1 MAERTYKR
9 IAVEEGVN
17 FPEIMSEAVKVA
29 AQQPPL
35 IKALNPFGGSG
46 GLWDTLGSKLGDL
59 GEGRIKQMDADGI
72 DMQLLLLSAPGV
84 QTLEEG
90 LATELAAMANDR
102 LAAAS
107 RKHPDRLAGLAAI
120 APQNPDKAAQELQR
134 AVRTLGLKGAVINS
148 HTNGEYLD
156 DKKFWPIL
164 ECAAGARRADL
175 HPPARSLAAAWRP
188 SGYPRLPRRLGL
200 GDRSRHACDPADRSG
215 VFDEFPKLKIVIGH
229 MGEGIPFLLPR
240 LDNRYTRD
248 RGPKR
253 KWMPSEYFKNHF
265 VVTTS
270 GMNYRPQLMMTIE
283 EIGVDRVLVR
293 RRLAVRAV
301 QGGGRGHRERAAS
314 ARPTRRRYST
324 PTPRGYFAY
333 SLIEVRGRP
342 N

>member
-84 QTLEEG
+84 QTLEVG

-134 AVRTLGLKGAVINS
+134 AVRTLGLKGAVVNS

-156 DKKFWPIL
+156 DPKYRPIL
-164 ECAAGARRADL
+164 ECAAAL
-175 HPPARSLAAAWRP
+175 EVPIYIHPRDP
-188 SGYPRLPRRLGL
+188 SPQLGGPLGIPGFLVGWGWAIEVGTHAIRLI
-200 GDRSRHACDPADRSG
+200 ASG
-215 VFDEFPKLKIVIGH
+215 VFDELPKLKIVIGH

-265 VVTTS
+265 AVTTS
-270 GMNYRPQLMMTIE
+270 GMNYRSQLMMTIE
-283 EIGVDRVLVR
+283 EIGVDRVLFAADWPFEPSR
-293 RRLAVRAV
+293 EAVEGIENAPLS
-301 QGGGRGHRERAAS
+301 AADKAKIFHTNS
-314 ARPTRRRYST
+314 ARVFR
-324 PTPRGYFAY
+324 
-333 SLIEVRGRP
+333 L
-342 N
+342 

>member
-9 IAVEEGVN
+9 IAVEEGFN

-35 IKALNPFGGSG
+35 IKALNPFGGSS
-46 GLWDTLGSKLGDL
+46 GLWEALGAKLGDL
-59 GEGRIKQMDADGI
+59 GEGRIRQMDADGI

-102 LAAAS
+102 LSAAS
-107 RKHPDRLAGLAAI
+107 RKYPDRIQGLAAL
-120 APQNPDKAAQELQR
+120 APQDPDKAAQELQR

-156 DKKFWPIL
+156 DRKFWPIL
-164 ECAAGARRADL
+164 ECAAALDVPIYI
-175 HPPARSLAAAWRP
+175 HPRDPSPQLGGPLGIPGFLVGWRCALEV
-188 SGYPRLPRRLGL
+188 GTHALRLIASP
-200 GDRSRHACDPADRSG
+200 
-215 VFDEFPKLKIVIGH
+215 VFDEFPKLRIVIGH
-229 MGEGIPFLLPR
+229 MGECIPFLLPR

-253 KWMPSEYFKNHF
+253 KWTPSEYFKNHF

-283 EIGVDRVLVR
+283 EIGVERVLFAADWPFEPSKE
-293 RRLAVRAV
+293 AVEGVENSPISDTDKAKIF
-301 QGGGRGHRERAAS
+301 HTNAA
-314 ARPTRRRYST
+314 RVF
-324 PTPRGYFAY
+324 G
-333 SLIEVRGRP
+333 L
-342 N
+342 

>member
-9 IAVEEGVN
+9 IAVEEGFN

-35 IKALNPFGGSG
+35 VKALNPFGGSG
-46 GLWDTLGSKLGDL
+46 GLWEALGAKLGDL
-59 GEGRIKQMDADGI
+59 GEGRIRQMDADGI

-84 QTLEEG
+84 QTLGEG

-107 RKHPDRLAGLAAI
+107 RKYPNRLTGLAAI
-120 APQNPDKAAQELQR
+120 APQNPEKAAQELQR

-156 DKKFWPIL
+156 DRKFWPIL
-164 ECAAGARRADL
+164 ECAAALDVPIYI
-175 HPPARSLAAAWRP
+175 HPRDP
-188 SGYPRLPRRLGL
+188 SPQLGGPLGIPGFLVGWGWALEVGTHAIRLIASP
-200 GDRSRHACDPADRSG
+200 
-215 VFDEFPKLKIVIGH
+215 VFDEFPNLRIVIGH
-229 MGEGIPFLLPR
+229 MGECIPFLLPR

-253 KWMPSEYFKNHF
+253 KLTPSEYFKNHF

-283 EIGVDRVLVR
+283 EIGIDRVLFAADWPFELSKEAVEGIENAPLGAAHR
-293 RRLAVRAV
+293 AKIFHTNAKRVFRL
-301 QGGGRGHRERAAS
+301 
-314 ARPTRRRYST
+314 
-324 PTPRGYFAY
+324 
-333 SLIEVRGRP
+333 
-342 N
+342 

>member
-1 MAERTYKR
+1 VGENVTERIYKR
-9 IAVEEGVN
+9 IAVEEGFN

-35 IKALNPFGGSG
+35 VKALNPFGGSG
-46 GLWDTLGSKLGDL
+46 GLWEALGAKLGDL
-59 GEGRIKQMDADGI
+59 GEGRIRQMDEDGI

-107 RKHPDRLAGLAAI
+107 RKYPDRLAGLAAI
-120 APQNPDKAAQELQR
+120 APQNPEKAAQELQR

-156 DKKFWPIL
+156 DGKFLPIL
-164 ECAAGARRADL
+164 ECAAAL
-175 HPPARSLAAAWRP
+175 EVPIYIHPRDP
-188 SGYPRLPRRLGL
+188 SPQLGGPLGIPGFLVGWGWALEVGTHAIRLI
-200 GDRSRHACDPADRSG
+200 ASG
-215 VFDEFPKLKIVIGH
+215 VFDELPKLKIVIGH
-229 MGEGIPFLLPR
+229 MGECIPFLLPR

-253 KWMPSEYFKNHF
+253 KWSPSEYFENHF

-283 EIGVDRVLVR
+283 EIGVDRVLFAADWPFEPSKEAIEGIENVPLSAADKAKIFHTNAAR
-293 RRLAVRAV
+293 VFRL
-301 QGGGRGHRERAAS
+301 
-314 ARPTRRRYST
+314 
-324 PTPRGYFAY
+324 
-333 SLIEVRGRP
+333 
-342 N
+342 

>member
-9 IAVEEGVN
+9 IAVEEGFN

-35 IKALNPFGGSG
+35 VKALNPFGGSG
-46 GLWDTLGSKLGDL
+46 GLWDALGSKLGDL

-84 QTLEEG
+84 QSLEAV

-102 LAAAS
+102 LAEAS
-107 RKHPDRLAGLAAI
+107 RKHPDRLTGLAAI

-134 AVRTLGLKGAVINS
+134 AVRTLGLKGAVVNS
-148 HTNGEYLD
+148 HTHGEYLD
-156 DKKFWPIL
+156 DRKFWPIL
-164 ECAAGARRADL
+164 ECAAALDVPIYI
-175 HPPARSLAAAWRP
+175 HPRDPSPQLGGPLGIPGFLVGWGWSLEVGTHAI
-188 SGYPRLPRRLGL
+188 RLI
-200 GDRSRHACDPADRSG
+200 ASG
-215 VFDEFPKLKIVIGH
+215 VFDEIPKLRIVIGH

-253 KWMPSEYFKNHF
+253 KWSPSEYFKNHF

-270 GMNYRPQLMMTIE
+270 GMNYRSQLMMTIE
-283 EIGVDRVLVR
+283 EIGVDRVLFAADWPFEPSKESVDGVENSPLSAADKAKIFHTNAAR
-293 RRLAVRAV
+293 VFRL
-301 QGGGRGHRERAAS
+301 
-314 ARPTRRRYST
+314 
-324 PTPRGYFAY
+324 
-333 SLIEVRGRP
+333 
-342 N
+342 